1 LIDIKK
7 CFGTRRV
14 LDDQS
19 RMKEKYKYVKN
30 FLDPALVDF
39 ASSWMLLTYGNM
51 SPDKDVPNSPAM
63 HAAYDHL
70 LQNFLF
76 YCLPRM
82 EKETNLQLKP
92 IYAYTRLY
100 RPGAVLPKHV
110 DRSQSEY
117 SVTITMKYSYQNK
130 NYKWPICMYDMP
142 VIIESGDGV
151 IYKGCEVPH
160 WRPQFK
166 EHPSSW
172 HHQMHLHYVNRN
184 GPYKNVSFE
193 NDIQALRKVLK
204 EKLSPEFLHNLVSDS
219 TWISK
224 CEGCGNSIEDCIKSD
239 SCHSSIK
246 YNEDG
251 TVETDKIIKIK

>member
-1 LIDIKK
+1 
-7 CFGTRRV
+7 
-14 LDDQS
+14 
-19 RMKEKYKYVKN
+19 MKEKYKYVKN
-30 FLDPALVDF
+30 FLDPAIVDF
-39 ASSWMLLTYGNM
+39 ASSWILLTRENM
-51 SPDKDVPNSPAM
+51 ALDSLGSPAM

-130 NYKWPICMYDMP
+130 NYKWPICMGDIP
-142 VIIESGDGV
+142 IVIESGDGV

-160 WRPQFK
+160 WRPIFS

-172 HHQMHLHYVNRN
+172 HHQIHLHYVNRN
-184 GPYKNVSFE
+184 GPHKDLKFE
-193 NDIQALRKVLK
+193 DEVQLLRKVLK
-204 EKLSPEFLHNLVSDS
+204 EKLHPEFLKKLVSDS
-219 TWISK
+219 TWI
-224 CEGCGNSIEDCIKSD
+224 EQ
-239 SCHSSIK
+239 
-246 YNEDG
+246 
-251 TVETDKIIKIK
+251 TVEEDMIKIK

>member
-1 LIDIKK
+1 
-7 CFGTRRV
+7 
-14 LDDQS
+14 
-19 RMKEKYKYVKN
+19 MKEKYKYVKN
-30 FLDPALVDF
+30 FLDPAIVDF
-39 ASSWMLLTYGNM
+39 ASSWILLTCENM
-51 SPDKDVPNSPAM
+51 ALDSLGSPAM

-130 NYKWPICMYDMP
+130 NYKWPICMGDIP
-142 VIIESGDGV
+142 IVIESGDGV

-160 WRPQFK
+160 WRPIFS

-184 GPYKNVSFE
+184 GPHKDLKFE
-193 NDIQALRKVLK
+193 DEVQLLRKVLK
-204 EKLSPEFLHNLVSDS
+204 EKLHPEFLKKLVSDS
-219 TWISK
+219 TWI
-224 CEGCGNSIEDCIKSD
+224 EQ
-239 SCHSSIK
+239 
-246 YNEDG
+246 
-251 TVETDKIIKIK
+251 TVEEDMIKIK